1 MQIIFV
7 HHSCFLVEVDDKVLI
22 FDYFDGDKVDGW
34 HFAGRLPHY
43 KPDTKIYM
51 FASHSHKDHFD
62 LDILRW
68 TEEYPEIK
76 YIFSNQIRI
85 SPNFLKEEHL
95 HQREETEDGKGLYHD
110 QSVA

>member
-34 HFAGRLPHY
+34 HFTGRLPHY
-43 KPDTKIYM
+43 KPDTKIYV

-62 LDILRW
+62 LDVLRW
-68 TEEYPEIK
+68 TEEYPNKIH
-76 YIFSNQIRI
+76 
-85 SPNFLKEEHL
+85 FLKPDTHKS
-95 HQREETEDGKGLYHD
+95 QF
-110 QSVA
+110 S